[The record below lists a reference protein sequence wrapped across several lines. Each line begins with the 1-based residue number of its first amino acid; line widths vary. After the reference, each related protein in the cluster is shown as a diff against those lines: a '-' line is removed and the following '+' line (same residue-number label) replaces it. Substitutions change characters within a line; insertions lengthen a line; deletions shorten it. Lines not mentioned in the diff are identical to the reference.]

1 VPRPRRSFSGLRLSP
16 SQAQQVLESMVND
29 GRISSTDL
37 SRYFEI
43 QQLEERLNALRGGG
57 MQPGRR
63 AGWRAAAAPAAGG
76 RRRRGGPLTA
86 QQRASRVLQGRYLG
100 LIRQIPASQRGRYKK
115 IVEDQG
121 REAAI
126 KAMQSVLK
134 K

>member
-1 VPRPRRSFSGLRLSP
+1 
-16 SQAQQVLESMVND
+16 MVND

>member
-1 VPRPRRSFSGLRLSP
+1 MPRPRRSFSGLRLSP